1 MLAQTLPNLDSIPS
15 LGAAGLIGAMWLWE
29 RRMSSQ
35 REKQLDDAHAR
46 ILADK
51 VQMDALIELV
61 QQSTETLSKL
71 AMQQDALM
79 RRLEKPCDVRTKD
92 SG

>member
-1 MLAQTLPNLDSIPS
+1 MLAQTLPALETIPS

-29 RRMSSQ
+29 RRQSAQ

-51 VQMDALIELV
+51 VQMDALIDLV
-61 QQSTETLSKL
+61 QHSTETLSKL
-71 AMQQDALM
+71 ALQQDALL
-79 RRLEKPCDVRTKD
+79 RKLDKP
-92 SG
+92 

>member
-1 MLAQTLPNLDSIPS
+1 MPDLATTIDTIPS

-29 RRMSSQ
+29 RRQSTQ

-46 ILADK
+46 ILADR

-61 QQSTETLSKL
+61 QHSTETLSKL
-71 AMQQDALM
+71 ALQQDAML
-79 RRLEKPCDVRTKD
+79 RKLD
-92 SG
+92 SECRADKGKG

>member
-1 MLAQTLPNLDSIPS
+1 MLAQTLPSVDSIPS
-15 LGAAGLIGAMWLWE
+15 LGAAGLIGVMWLWE
-29 RRMSSQ
+29 RRQSSQ
-35 REKQLDDAHAR
+35 REKQLDEAHAR

-71 AMQQDALM
+71 VLQQDALI
-79 RRLEKPCDVRTKD
+79 RKLDKP
-92 SG
+92 G